1 MSMTSATVEFEVES
15 FEQVAGGAGLALLR
29 VCGRWRSEA
38 AVELGPAVLVVGDG
52 RRSRRLEAVRDSD
65 GGSPAADPEGC
76 AWSAAFSVPERLLAR
91 GPVEFAL
98 AAGEVTVELP
108 APSVEPGGDS
118 APSPAEV
125 AAERDE
131 LAFHLREALQARA
144 ELQRQLEAEREARE
158 ELTERL
164 DEAVEAG
171 IELEC
176 RLAGEREAREAAQA
190 HAAELEERLA
200 EGTSE
205 AQEPAVAEPAAP
217 SRARPWLGP
226 EARRRRAVALNQAR
240 LTSRASRRGSA
251 PGSRPDPTGPM
262 PPDWQ
267 VALVLMGVGFLV
279 VVLILSEAIFK
290 VF

>member
-38 AVELGPAVLVVGDG
+38 A
-52 RRSRRLEAVRDSD
+52 
-65 GGSPAADPEGC
+65 
-76 AWSAAFSVPERLLAR
+76 ERM
-91 GPVEFAL
+91 
-98 AAGEVTVELP
+98 
-108 APSVEPGGDS
+108 
-118 APSPAEV
+118 
-125 AAERDE
+125 
-131 LAFHLREALQARA
+131 
-144 ELQRQLEAEREARE
+144 
-158 ELTERL
+158 

-200 EGTSE
+200 EGTGE

-240 LTSRASRRGSA
+240 LTPRASRRGSA
-251 PGSRPDPTGPM
+251 PGSRP
-262 PPDWQ
+262 
-267 VALVLMGVGFLV
+267 
-279 VVLILSEAIFK
+279 
-290 VF
+290 